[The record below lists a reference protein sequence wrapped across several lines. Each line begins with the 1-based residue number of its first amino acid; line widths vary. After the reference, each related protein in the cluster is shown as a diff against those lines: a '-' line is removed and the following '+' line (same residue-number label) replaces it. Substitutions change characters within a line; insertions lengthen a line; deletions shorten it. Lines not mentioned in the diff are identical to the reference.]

1 MNRRRSW
8 RHRLGNVTTELE
20 PLYAM
25 LLTGGRSSRFPGDK
39 LRAELDGRPLVEH
52 VVDAIEKAGILAFEI
67 GPGYTPLPRIEGTER
82 RNPLTAVGAG
92 WRGVANLLHHAPSA
106 MLVVSGDL
114 GNIDSATLSFLARF
128 PGAAS
133 VVPFDGSY
141 QPLCARW
148 SRAAL
153 DLAAQLGGGDRAHAV
168 RAALD
173 GGHVTWRDSRWV
185 SEKVLSPFFDVDT
198 VDDLERLERWK
209 RQEGNEPN

>member
-1 MNRRRSW
+1 M
-8 RHRLGNVTTELE
+8 GVDTEE
-20 PLYAM
+20 RPLYAL

-39 LRAELDGRPLVEH
+39 LLARLVGLPLVERVANAVH
-52 VVDAIEKAGILAFEI
+52 EAGIHAFEI
-67 GPGYTPLPRIEGTER
+67 GPGYTSLPRIEGTER

-92 WRGVANLLHHAPSA
+92 WQGIATLLGRKPAS

-148 SRAAL
+148 SRSALETAAK
-153 DLAAQLGGGDRAHAV
+153 LGNDERAHAV

-173 GGHVTWRDSRWV
+173 GGHITWRDRRWTADGI
-185 SEKVLSPFFDVDT
+185 LSPFFDVDT
-198 VDDLERLERWK
+198 EEDLSILEKSIRDGQK
-209 RQEGNEPN
+209 EAD

>member
-1 MNRRRSW
+1 MTNEA
-8 RHRLGNVTTELE
+8 T

-39 LRAELDGRPLVEH
+39 LRARLAGLPLVER
-52 VVDAIEKAGILAFEI
+52 VANAIHAAGIDAFEI
-67 GPGYTPLPRIEGTER
+67 GPGYTSLPRVEGTER

-92 WRGVANLLHHAPSA
+92 WLGVADLMGRKPAS

-148 SRAAL
+148 SFSALEMAAE
-153 DLAAQLGGGDRAHAV
+153 LGRDERAHAV

-173 GGHVTWRDSRWV
+173 GGHITWRESRWRAGGI
-185 SEKVLSPFFDVDT
+185 LSPFFDVDT
-198 VDDLERLERWK
+198 VEDLSILEKSIRDGQK
-209 RQEGNEPN
+209 EAD

>member
-1 MNRRRSW
+1 M
-8 RHRLGNVTTELE
+8 TTEAKQ
-20 PLYAM
+20 LYAM

-39 LRAELDGRPLVEH
+39 LRAQLGGRPLVEWAAG
-52 VVDAIEKAGILAFEI
+52 AILQAGIDAFEI
-67 GPGYTPLPRIEGTER
+67 GPGYTSFPRIQGTER

-92 WRGVANLLHHAPSA
+92 WQGVTALLGQSPAS

-114 GNIDSATLSFLARF
+114 GNIDSTTLSFLARF

-148 SRAAL
+148 SRSAL
-153 DLAAQLGGGDRAHAV
+153 ESAVELGRDQHPHAV

-173 GGHVTWRDSRWV
+173 GGHITWRDSRWA
-185 SEKVLSPFFDVDT
+185 EEGILSPFFDVDT
-198 VDDLERLERWK
+198 DEDLSILEKSIRGGPK
-209 RQEGNEPN
+209 GAD